1 MLLVLLCVSC
11 SLTSIE
17 SNMDSDRY
25 DYSDDD
31 YSEYESEGSEFGES
45 SEEYSDDYSDDYSG
59 GRANQSVFRKLCVF
73 LLLERRRQL
82 LFY

>member
-1 MLLVLLCVSC
+1 MSC

-45 SEEYSDDYSDDYSG
+45 SEEYSDDYSDDYS
-59 GRANQSVFRKLCVF
+59 NSI
-73 LLLERRRQL
+73 E
-82 LFY
+82 